1 MLHGRAMN
9 NMTDQEA
16 FEYFIKNIISYQK
29 LFGQNKTLV
38 DVTVNN
44 NEEFN
49 AWLESQI
56 KKNKKNNIDEELAN
70 MATDLY
76 WWMK

>member
-1 MLHGRAMN
+1 
-9 NMTDQEA
+9 MTDQEA

-56 KKNKKNNIDEELAN
+56 KKNKKNSIDEELSN